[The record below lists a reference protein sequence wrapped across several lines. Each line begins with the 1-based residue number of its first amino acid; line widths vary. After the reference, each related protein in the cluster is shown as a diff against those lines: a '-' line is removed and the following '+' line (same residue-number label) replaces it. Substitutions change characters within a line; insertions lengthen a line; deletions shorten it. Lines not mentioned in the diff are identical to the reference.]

1 MSTAAAACANLALS
15 SSRVRVSALKA
26 AFERLCLENAEFLR
40 SLESTTKSLD
50 ATSTR
55 LELWGDEMH
64 KVFGAKVKVARYS
77 DGKISSS

>member
-1 MSTAAAACANLALS
+1 MVYYFADIRTRIAGPEAK
-15 SSRVRVSALKA
+15 ALKA

-50 ATSTR
+50 ATATR